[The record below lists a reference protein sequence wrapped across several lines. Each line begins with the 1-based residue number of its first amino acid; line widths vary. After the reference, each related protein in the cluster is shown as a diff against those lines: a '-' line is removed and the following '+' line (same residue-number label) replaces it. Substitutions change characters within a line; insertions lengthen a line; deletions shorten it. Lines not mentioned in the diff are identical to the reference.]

1 MKILN
6 YFKDFSLYESSIL
19 EERMEKEK
27 ILKETEDIEKEIEEI
42 KKENKIAIE
51 KVKKEM
57 DEDTINIVKK
67 LLKTN
72 LDIKTISDC
81 TGLSI
86 EEVKSLQEK

>member
-27 ILKETEDIEKEIEEI
+27 ILKETEDI
-42 KKENKIAIE
+42 KKETKIAIE

-86 EEVKSLQEK
+86 EKIKNLPLD

>member
-86 EEVKSLQEK
+86 EKIKNLPLD